1 MKIEDNVINQLLKK
15 AINMKIPE
23 SELFS
28 ITDEYELSNLQYSKI
43 CELLTMQGYDIVAD
57 TEIEEL
63 IVDSKVIE
71 TNQFTTII
79 DEFNKLELQNKY
91 RCLVKLALNIAAE
104 DEQTQKKITED
115 FINHIH
121 NMNLQYS
128 YIAVLLKAFFVK
140 CNAMGKAELHNLIDY
155 FDMFYQDRLNK
166 GKISEKLDSILG
178 KPGFSHGDIKRI
190 ILFNPLKRS
199 FLAKYFE
206 YDKNNEMVSINVVLW
221 DMLSNSDKVDI
232 IETCEEKLD
241 YYYSKLQN

>member
-104 DEQTQKKITED
+104 DEQTHKKITED